1 MYKIFVFESQISH
14 AIKKQTTFSLKQ
26 PKAMPACRRKK
37 RVYFPF
43 DILFLKLLK
52 SDPQTLF
59 SHIQTSAIKRK
70 YPTLIV
76 PIFLFQRAHIQY
88 RDIFIFKHMQREG
101 RKTYFWKKSTKI
113 PQPSP
118 AKKKRTS
125 PYRVKLDGTEHLNA
139 TCIVFRYSYVLWP
152 RLICYSFFV

>member
-52 SDPQTLF
+52 TDPQTLF

-76 PIFLFQRAHIQY
+76 PIFLFQRAYTFNIEIY
-88 RDIFIFKHMQREG
+88 SYSSIRKGRAATLIFGKKYENSPALPRQE
-101 RKTYFWKKSTKI
+101 KTYFPLQSKVRW
-113 PQPSP
+113 
-118 AKKKRTS
+118 
-125 PYRVKLDGTEHLNA
+125 N
-139 TCIVFRYSYVLWP
+139 
-152 RLICYSFFV
+152 

>member
-1 MYKIFVFESQISH
+1 
-14 AIKKQTTFSLKQ
+14 
-26 PKAMPACRRKK
+26 MPACRRKK

-101 RKTYFWKKSTKI
+101 RNTFFWKKVRKF
-113 PQPSP
+113 PSLP
-118 AKKKRTS
+118 PPRKNV
-125 PYRVKLDGTEHLNA
+125 PPLTE
-139 TCIVFRYSYVLWP
+139 
-152 RLICYSFFV
+152 